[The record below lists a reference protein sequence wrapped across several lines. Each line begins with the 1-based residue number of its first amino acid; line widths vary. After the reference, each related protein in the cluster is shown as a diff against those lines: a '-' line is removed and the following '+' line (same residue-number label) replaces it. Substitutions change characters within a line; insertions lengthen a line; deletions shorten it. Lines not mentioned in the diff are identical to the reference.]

1 MSSKIYPLIIV
12 GAGPAGLSAAI
23 YAGRAGVETLVL
35 EKLTPGGQIL
45 LSEKI
50 ENYPGFPHPIPT
62 QELILRILR
71 QAESLGMELK
81 NEEVEKIEGKERKKI
96 YTSSGT
102 IYESFAV
109 ILATGARALPLGV
122 PGEKEFTGRGVSYCA
137 TCDAPF
143 FKDEIV
149 VVVGGGNTAA
159 EEAIYLTRFA
169 RKVYLLHR
177 REQLRADKI
186 LQKKVLENEKIKVL
200 WCSVLDRIYG
210 DKEVE
215 GVLIRELKSG
225 EVKNLGCRGVFI
237 FVGVKPNSDFIRGW
251 VKMNERG
258 FILTNDK
265 LETSVEGVF
274 ACGDVRCNL
283 MKQVVVACSEGAQAA
298 FMAGKYLEFSKL
310 TKLPIIGKK

>member
-1 MSSKIYPLIIV
+1 MNSKTYPLIIV

-23 YAGRAGVETLVL
+23 YAGRAGIKTLVL

-50 ENYPGFPHPIPT
+50 ENYPGFPHPILT
-62 QELILRILR
+62 QELILRILH

-143 FKDEIV
+143 FKDQIV

-186 LQKKVLENEKIKVL
+186 LQKKVLKNEKIKVL

-210 DKEVE
+210 NKEVE

-225 EVKNLGCRGVFI
+225 KVKNLDCKGVFI

-251 VKMNERG
+251 VRMNERG

-265 LETSVEGVF
+265 LETSVKGVF
-274 ACGDVRCNL
+274 ACGDVRANL

-298 FMAGKYLEFSKL
+298 FMAGKYLDMLVEL
-310 TKLPIIGKK
+310 

>member
-1 MSSKIYPLIIV
+1 MNSKTYPLIIV

-23 YAGRAGVETLVL
+23 YACRAGIKTLVL
-35 EKLTPGGQIL
+35 EKNAPGGQIL

-50 ENYPGFPHPIPT
+50 ENFPGFPNPIST

-81 NEEVEKIEGKERKKI
+81 NEEVEKIEGKEEKI
-96 YTSSGT
+96 VYTNSGT
-102 IYESFAV
+102 IYKSFAIV
-109 ILATGARALPLGV
+109 LATGARALPLGV

-143 FKDEIV
+143 FKDEVV
-149 VVVGGGNTAA
+149 VVVGGGNAAA

-177 REQLRADKI
+177 RERLRADKI
-186 LQKKVLENEKIKVL
+186 LQEKVFRNKKIEVL
-200 WCSVLDRIYG
+200 WCTALDRIYG
-210 DKEVE
+210 NEEVK
-215 GVLIRELKSG
+215 GVLIKELKNG
-225 EVKNLGCRGVFI
+225 QVKDLSCKGVFI
-237 FVGVKPNSDFIRGW
+237 FVGLKPNSDFIRGW
-251 VKMNERG
+251 VEMDERG

-283 MKQVVVACSEGAQAA
+283 IKQVVVACSEGAQAA
-298 FMAGKYLEFSKL
+298 FMAGKYLDMLVE
-310 TKLPIIGKK
+310 P